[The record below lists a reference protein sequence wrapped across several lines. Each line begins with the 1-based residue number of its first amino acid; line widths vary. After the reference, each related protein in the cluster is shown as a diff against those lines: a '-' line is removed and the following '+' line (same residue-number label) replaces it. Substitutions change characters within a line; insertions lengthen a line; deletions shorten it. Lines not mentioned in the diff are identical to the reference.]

1 MQMPNVFNQNNSGTT
16 YNRFITKTFL
26 MRLRTFETNPTI
38 TRLKENLTPRHQIFE
53 ADKIFWGT
61 NSEHADK
68 NSGQMKDTF

>member
-1 MQMPNVFNQNNSGTT
+1 
-16 YNRFITKTFL
+16 

-61 NSEHADK
+61 NSEHDK
-68 NSGQMKDTF
+68 NIQMKDTF